1 MSKYDSTF
9 WRDFLVHNTLSLE
22 KLENVKS
29 TCDIMIRDYIKLE
42 RSNNFSYRILL
53 PRNEENNNKLA
64 KKLGLSLQLEFLS
77 QLRKRK
83 IKSYMREIKY
93 VHDSK
98 HFGWLLINF
107 DLYQKMN
114 ISHSIY

>member
-42 RSNNFSYRILL
+42 RSNNFSYRIIL
-53 PRNEENNNKLA
+53 PWETTQKHKTLVENN
-64 KKLGLSLQLEFLS
+64 
-77 QLRKRK
+77 
-83 IKSYMREIKY
+83 
-93 VHDSK
+93 
-98 HFGWLLINF
+98 
-107 DLYQKMN
+107 
-114 ISHSIY
+114 